1 MSSPLSLIKQSSS
14 DPSKALLICQL
25 KEMFGRV
32 AYTHATHLNQM
43 RIVQCNKG
51 KFQVAE
57 TALTALSSTA
67 LIATLLKGESWVE
80 VGAILAAALTTFSLG
95 ISLYSKYSMHA
106 ELVAQ
111 HKAFA
116 SELWKLREEL
126 LSMLFDLEAGTDLE
140 AMKSKR
146 DEINVKL
153 ATLYASAPV
162 TSAEAYTK
170 AQEQLKQE
178 EALFFQEW
186 ELNRML
192 PAALRSAAGTDT
204 AEVKK

>member
-1 MSSPLSLIKQSSS
+1 MSPPLSLVKQSGS
-14 DPSKALLICQL
+14 DPSKALLVCQL

-43 RIVQCNKG
+43 RIVQCSKG
-51 KFQVAE
+51 RFQVSE
-57 TALTALSSTA
+57 TVLTALSSTA
-67 LIATLLKGESWVE
+67 LIATLLKGESWLE

-95 ISLYSKYSMHA
+95 LSLYSKYSMHA

-126 LSMLFDLEAGTDLE
+126 LSMLFDLEAGAEVET
-140 AMKSKR
+140 MKAKR

-162 TSAEAYTK
+162 TSSKAYAK
-170 AQEQLKQE
+170 AQEQMKNE

-192 PAALRSAAGTDT
+192 PAALRSVAGTDMLG
-204 AEVKK
+204 AKN